1 MTNIIT
7 IVGARPQFIKAA
19 PVCKALK
26 EFGLVE
32 ALVHTGQ
39 HYDKVMS
46 DVFFDQLGIPAPVV
60 NFGVGS
66 GSHAVQTAKMM
77 IKLDALFAENRPD
90 AVLVYGDTNSTL
102 AGSLTASKLGIPV
115 IHIEAGLRSFNK
127 NMPEEQ
133 NRVLTDHISDFL
145 FCPTQRAIDNL
156 RKENVTGQIH
166 IVGDTM
172 KDAVDMFTPVAL
184 ATSDILQQLGLN
196 GQKFVLATIHRHY
209 NTDNQVKLKEL
220 FEAFSNIN
228 RKIIVPAHPRL
239 QSKINRHTVKLPN
252 NLVLTEPVSYFDMLV
267 LQRNAEV
274 IVTDSGG
281 LQKEAYF
288 HKKPCVTLR
297 PETEWIETVDV
308 GCNRL
313 AWDSVENMVTA
324 IEGALM
330 EPAVSYPQLFGDGNA
345 AAAVAKIINDSF

>member
-19 PVCKALK
+19 PVSKALK

-39 HYDKVMS
+39 HYDRIMS
-46 DVFFDQLGIPAPVV
+46 DVFFEQLDIPAPAV

-66 GSHAVQTAKMM
+66 DSHALQTAKIM

-102 AGSLTASKLGIPV
+102 AGSLTASKLEIPV

-127 NMPEEQ
+127 NMPEEK

-156 RKENVTGQIH
+156 RRENVKGRLH

-172 KDAVDMFTPVAL
+172 KDAVDMFTPIAL
-184 ATSDILQQLGLN
+184 AKSDILQRLGLR
-196 GQKFVLATIHRHY
+196 GQKFILATIHRHY
-209 NTDNQVKLKEL
+209 NTDNQVKLEEL
-220 FEAFSNIN
+220 FKAFSKIDH
-228 RKIIVPAHPRL
+228 KIIIPAHPRL
-239 QSKINRHTVKLPN
+239 QSKIDMYKIKLPKN
-252 NLVLTEPVSYFDMLV
+252 VVLSKPVSYFDMLV

-288 HKKPCVTLR
+288 HKKPCITLR
-297 PETEWIETVDV
+297 PETEWVETIDV
-308 GCNRL
+308 GCNTL
-313 AWDSVENMVTA
+313 AWDNAGIVVTA
-324 IEGALM
+324 IESALM
-330 EPAVSYPQLFGDGNA
+330 GPVLSYPQLFGNGNA
-345 AAAVAKIINDSF
+345 AAAVAQIIHDSF